1 MARAPMFVVR
11 CRVPDGDDGDRTT
24 DLIGGIDV
32 RGAEWHLPVR
42 DAARLVRQGR
52 AVFALRAPARRQTHR
67 VTTGPLVP
75 LEVATSARGRP
86 YLRADGGH
94 GARLADLPHCTHRIH
109 TPPVLDSPLDEGC
122 RKAIEYLREHCP
134 DLIPTRVEPGDQT
147 APIPVDTQRV
157 GTLVQLAAV
166 QAGARAAG
174 LSRYEAD
181 DPPAV
186 LWRDGIDALLV
197 LLDTVSVHTADGLVT
212 VAVEVA
218 CDQLGRR
225 GRARVFVDLVVGTP
239 DRPTGML
246 VAAPRPRG
254 PLVVVDRWGDALIAF
269 AWQAMINTAA
279 GLGAALGHDEDDAPL
294 LPNQWAATPAGLQ
307 LGAQARHP
315 FDAVGVGGAAT
326 LATRRGAVR

>member
-1 MARAPMFVVR
+1 MFVVR
-11 CRVPDGDDGDRTT
+11 CRVPDGHDGDRTT
-24 DLIGGIDV
+24 DLIGGVDV

-42 DAARLVRQGR
+42 DAAKLVLAGR
-52 AVFALRAPARRQTHR
+52 AVFVLRAPARHVTHR
-67 VTTGPLVP
+67 VRTGPLVP
-75 LEVATSARGRP
+75 LEVATSARDRR
-86 YLRADGGH
+86 YLRAEGGH
-94 GARLADLPHCTHRIH
+94 GVRLADLPRCTHRIH

-134 DLIPTRVEPGDQT
+134 ELIPTRVEPGVQT
-147 APIPVDTQRV
+147 EPIPVDTKRV
-157 GTLVQLAAV
+157 GALVQLAAA

-174 LSRYEAD
+174 LSRYAAD
-181 DPPAV
+181 TPPAV
-186 LWRDGIDALLV
+186 LWRDGVDALLV
-197 LLDTVSVHTADGLVT
+197 LLDTVSVETGDGLVT
-212 VAVEVA
+212 VSVEVA

-269 AWQAMINTAA
+269 AWQAMIDTAT
-279 GLGAALGHDEDDAPL
+279 GLGAALGRDEDDAPL
-294 LPNQWAATPAGLQ
+294 LPNRWAATDAGLE

-326 LATRRGAVR
+326 LSTMRGVLR